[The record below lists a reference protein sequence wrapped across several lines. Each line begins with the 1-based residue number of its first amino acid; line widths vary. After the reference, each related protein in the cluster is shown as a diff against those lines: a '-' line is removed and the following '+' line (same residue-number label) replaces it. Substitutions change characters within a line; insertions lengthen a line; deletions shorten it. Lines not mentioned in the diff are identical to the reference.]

1 MVIIMVDDQKPKWP
15 WQDVEVDDPT
25 QPDDSAP
32 AEIWQEL
39 ADKFNMP
46 PPDRHPP
53 SEEWRADLATRQKE
67 RALTDTFR
75 RTEALQIN

>member
-46 PPDRHPP
+46 SVMVRPGNLLGLMPAPAVP
-53 SEEWRADLATRQKE
+53 
-67 RALTDTFR
+67 TD
-75 RTEALQIN
+75 